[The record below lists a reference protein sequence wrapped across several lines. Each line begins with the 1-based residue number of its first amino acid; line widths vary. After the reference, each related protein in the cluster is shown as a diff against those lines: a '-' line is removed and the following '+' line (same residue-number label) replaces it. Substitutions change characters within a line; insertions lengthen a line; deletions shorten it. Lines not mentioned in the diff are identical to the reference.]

1 MATLSRGA
9 SCGRLRPAHAELSGI
24 LQFEP
29 AELAISRQIVTV
41 YTLFLAR
48 TVHENRDA
56 RGGGDLISGV
66 VETMA
71 MSRNHLIA
79 LGVVLIIA
87 AGAWVVLAS
96 GGGGDGAE
104 QQARGGPPGRG
115 GFGGPAPVLV
125 ETTGYREFFTRVE
138 ALGTLEPKERVE
150 LTANA
155 ADRVTAVYFE
165 DGQRVQQGDTL
176 ILLANAEERAQLD
189 AAQATQAEARRQLE
203 RNQRLVEQNAISTLE
218 LQRSQRDAENA
229 DGQVRS
235 LQARL
240 GDRVLR
246 APFDGVLGFRMVSPG
261 AYVSPGQQI
270 ATLIDDSE
278 MRLEFSVPSIFA
290 TDLKPGLEITARTD
304 DLPDQTFKGELTSV
318 NNAIDP
324 VTRSVRVRA
333 TLPNESGDLKAGMFM
348 TVDLRSEPRNSLFVP
363 EISVIAEGPSTFVFV
378 VDDTVQPNVVHK
390 TQVEL
395 GVRERGYAEVLS
407 GVSEGVEVVTD
418 GILKLRPGM
427 PVRVPEPERP
437 SPASIAEDASY
448 TPAGDA
454 LAAAGLE

>member
-1 MATLSRGA
+1 MA
-9 SCGRLRPAHAELSGI
+9 I
-24 LQFEP
+24 
-29 AELAISRQIVTV
+29 
-41 YTLFLAR
+41 
-48 TVHENRDA
+48 
-56 RGGGDLISGV
+56 
-66 VETMA
+66 
-71 MSRNHLIA
+71 SRNHLIA
-79 LGVVLIIA
+79 AGAAIVIA
-87 AGAWVVLAS
+87 AGAWVGLA
-96 GGGGDGAE
+96 GGGDGAQE
-104 QQARGGPPGRG
+104 QARGGPPGRG
-115 GFGGPAPVLV
+115 GFGGPTPVLV
-125 ETTGYREFFTRVE
+125 ETAGYREFYTRVE
-138 ALGTLEPKERVE
+138 ALGTLEPKERVQ

-165 DGQRVQQGDTL
+165 DGQRVKRGDTL

-290 TDLKPGLEITARTD
+290 TDLEPGLEITARTD
-304 DLPDQTFKGELTSV
+304 DLPDQVFTGELTSV

-333 TLPNESGDLKAGMFM
+333 TLPNEDGRLTAGMFM
-348 TVDLRSEPRNSLFVP
+348 TVDLRSEPRNSLYVP
-363 EISVIAEGPSTFVFV
+363 EISVVAEGPLTFVFV
-378 VDDTVQPNVVHK
+378 VDESVEPYVARK
-390 TQVEL
+390 TPVEL

-407 GVSEGVEVVTD
+407 GIEEGAHVVTD
-418 GILKLRPGM
+418 GILKLRPDM
-427 PVRVPEPERP
+427 PVTIPEPARP

-448 TPAGDA
+448 APAGGA
-454 LAAAGLE
+454 MATAGLE